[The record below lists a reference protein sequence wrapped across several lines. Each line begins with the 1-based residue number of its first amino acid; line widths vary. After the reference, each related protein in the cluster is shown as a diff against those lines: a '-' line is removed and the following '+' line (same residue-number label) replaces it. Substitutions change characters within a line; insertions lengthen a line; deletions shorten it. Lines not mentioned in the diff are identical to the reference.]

1 MNQRA
6 DSWKEYFLA
15 IAGNP
20 LINQQGWLLSHTMR
34 RSTGENRIE
43 NMF

>member
-6 DSWKEYFLA
+6 DSWKENFLA
-15 IAGNP
+15 IARNP

-34 RSTGENRIE
+34 RSTGEN
-43 NMF
+43 